1 MNRTGH
7 KGVATWP
14 CVLNL
19 AADLL
24 TLARVS
30 ERFVV
35 TGGTRLAGEVAVG
48 GAKNS
53 VLKLMA
59 ASLLAEGMSTIT
71 NCPDILDVPLMAEVL
86 RGLGATVELD
96 GSTVRITSPD
106 EPKYDADF
114 AAVRQFRASVCVL
127 GPLVGRGRRAKV
139 ALPGG
144 DAIGSRPL
152 DMHQAGLRQLGA
164 RCNIEH
170 GCVVAEADHLRGA
183 EIQLEFPSVGATENI
198 LMAAVLAEGVTTIHN
213 AAREPDVVDLCDML
227 NQMGAQVQGAGSS
240 TLTIT
245 GVDRMYPT
253 EHRVIGDRIVAAT
266 WGIAAA
272 MTRGDISVTGVDP
285 AHLQLVLHKLH
296 DAGATVT
303 QHDDGFRVVQYER
316 PKAVNVATLPFPGF
330 PTDLQPMAIG
340 LACIADGT
348 SMITENVFEA
358 RFRFVEEMIRL
369 GADAR
374 TDGHHAVVRGL
385 PLLSSAPV
393 WASDIRAGAGL
404 VLAGLVADGDTEV
417 HDVYHIDRGYPLFVE
432 NLSSL
437 GAEIE
442 RVS

>member
-1 MNRTGH
+1 
-7 KGVATWP
+7 
-14 CVLNL
+14 
-19 AADLL
+19 
-24 TLARVS
+24 
-30 ERFVV
+30 
-35 TGGTRLAGEVAVG
+35 LAGEVAVG

-59 ASLLAEGMSTIT
+59 ASLLAEGTTTIT

-86 RGLGATVELD
+86 RGLGANVELD
-96 GSTVRITSPD
+96 GSVVRITSPD
-106 EPKYDADF
+106 EPKYEADF

-127 GPLVGRGRRAKV
+127 GPLVGRCKRARV

-152 DMHQAGLRQLGA
+152 DMHQSGLRQLGA
-164 RCNIEH
+164 ECIIEH
-170 GCVVAEADHLRGA
+170 GCVVASAEKLRGA

-198 LMAAVLAEGVTTIHN
+198 LMAAVVAEGVTTIHN
-213 AAREPDVVDLCDML
+213 SAREPDVVDLCEML
-227 NQMGAQVQGAGSS
+227 NQMGAQIEGAGTS
-240 TLTIT
+240 TLRIT
-245 GVDRMYPT
+245 GVPKLHPT

-272 MTRGDISVTGVDP
+272 MTRGDVSVTGVDP

-303 QHDDGFRVVQYER
+303 QHDNGFRVVQYDR
-316 PKAVNVATLPFPGF
+316 PRAGNVSTLPFPGF
-330 PTDLQPMAIG
+330 PTDLQPMAI
-340 LACIADGT
+340 AMASIADGT

-374 TDGHHAVVRGL
+374 TDGHHAVVRGI
-385 PLLSSAPV
+385 PQLSSAPV
-393 WASDIRAGAGL
+393 WCSDIRAGAGL
-404 VLAGLVADGDTEV
+404 VLAGLVADGETEV
-417 HDVYHIDRGYPLFVE
+417 HDVFHIDRGYPLFVE
-432 NLSSL
+432 ILQGL

-442 RVS
+442 RVH

>member
-1 MNRTGH
+1 MG
-7 KGVATWP
+7 
-14 CVLNL
+14 
-19 AADLL
+19 
-24 TLARVS
+24 
-30 ERFVV
+30 ERFLV
-35 TGGTRLAGEVAVG
+35 TGGNRLSGEVAVT

-59 ASLLAEGMSTIT
+59 ASLLAEGTTTIT

-86 RGLGATVELD
+86 RGLGANVELD

-106 EPKYDADF
+106 EPKYEADF

-127 GPLVGRGRRAKV
+127 GPLVGRCKRARV

-152 DMHQAGLRQLGA
+152 DMHQSGLRQLGA
-164 RCNIEH
+164 HCAIEH
-170 GCVVAEADHLRGA
+170 GCVVASADHLRGA

-198 LMAAVLAEGVTTIHN
+198 LMAAVVAEGVTTIHN

-227 NQMGAQVQGAGSS
+227 NQMGAQISGAGTP

-245 GVDRMYPT
+245 GVPRLHPT

-266 WGIAAA
+266 WGLAAA
-272 MTRGDISVTGVDP
+272 MTRGDISVTGIDP
-285 AHLQLVLHKLH
+285 AHLAVVLHKLH
-296 DAGATVT
+296 DTGATVT
-303 QHDDGFRVVQYER
+303 QRDDGFRVVQYER

-330 PTDLQPMAIG
+330 PTDLQPMAIA
-340 LACIADGT
+340 LAAIADGT

-358 RFRFVEEMIRL
+358 RFRFVEEMVRL

-374 TDGHHAVVRGL
+374 TDGHHAVVRGI
-385 PLLSSAPV
+385 PQLSSAPV

-404 VLAGLVADGDTEV
+404 VLAGLVADGETEV
-417 HDVYHIDRGYPLFVE
+417 HDVFHIDRGYPLFVE
-432 NLSSL
+432 DLLSL

-442 RVS
+442 RVH

>member
-1 MNRTGH
+1 VG
-7 KGVATWP
+7 
-14 CVLNL
+14 
-19 AADLL
+19 
-24 TLARVS
+24 
-30 ERFVV
+30 ERFLV
-35 TGGTRLAGEVAVG
+35 TGGNRLSGEVAVG

-59 ASLLAEGMSTIT
+59 ASLLAEGTTTIT

-86 RGLGATVELD
+86 RGLGANVELD
-96 GSTVRITSPD
+96 GSVVRITSPD
-106 EPKYDADF
+106 EPKYEADF

-127 GPLVGRGRRAKV
+127 GPLVGRCKRARV

-152 DMHQAGLRQLGA
+152 DMHQSGLRQLGA
-164 RCNIEH
+164 DCTIEH
-170 GCVVAEADHLRGA
+170 GCVVATADRLRGA

-213 AAREPDVVDLCDML
+213 AAREPDVVDLCAML
-227 NQMGAQVQGAGSS
+227 IQMGAQITGAGTSK
-240 TLTIT
+240 LTIT
-245 GVDRMYPT
+245 GSPKLHPT

-272 MTRGDISVTGVDP
+272 MTLGDISISGVDP

-303 QHDDGFRVVQYER
+303 QHDTGFRVVQYER
-316 PKAVNVATLPFPGF
+316 PRAGNVSTLPFPGF
-330 PTDLQPMAIG
+330 PTDLQPMAI
-340 LACIADGT
+340 AMASIADGT

-374 TDGHHAVVRGL
+374 TDGHHAVVRGI
-385 PLLSSAPV
+385 PQLSSAPV
-393 WASDIRAGAGL
+393 WCSDIRAGAGL
-404 VLAGLVADGDTEV
+404 VLAGLVADGETEV
-417 HDVYHIDRGYPLFVE
+417 HDVFHVDRGYPLFVE
-432 NLSSL
+432 ILQSL
-437 GAEIE
+437 GAEIY
-442 RVS
+442 RVH

>member
-1 MNRTGH
+1 M
-7 KGVATWP
+7 
-14 CVLNL
+14 
-19 AADLL
+19 
-24 TLARVS
+24 
-30 ERFVV
+30 V
-35 TGGTRLAGEVAVG
+35 TGGNRLSGEVAVS

-59 ASLLAEGMSTIT
+59 ASLLAEGTTTLS

-86 RGLGATVELD
+86 RGLGATVELAGD
-96 GSTVRITSPD
+96 VVRITSPD

-127 GPLVGRGRRAKV
+127 GPLVGRCRRARV

-152 DMHQAGLRQLGA
+152 DMHQSGLRQLGA
-164 RCNIEH
+164 DCNIEH
-170 GCVVAEADHLRGA
+170 GCVVAEASSLHGA

-198 LMAAVLAEGVTTIHN
+198 LMAAVLAQGVTTIHN
-213 AAREPDVVDLCDML
+213 AAREPDIVDLCTML
-227 NQMGAQVQGAGSS
+227 VEMGAQISGAGSP
-240 TLTIT
+240 TLTIV
-245 GVDRMYPT
+245 GVPKLHPT
-253 EHRVIGDRIVAAT
+253 DHRVIGDRIVAAT

-285 AHLQLVLHKLH
+285 GHLQLVLHKLH
-296 DAGATVT
+296 DVGATVT
-303 QHDDGFRVVQYER
+303 QSDNGFRVVQYER

-340 LACIADGT
+340 LASISDGT

-374 TDGHHAVVRGL
+374 TDGHHAVVRGI
-385 PLLSSAPV
+385 PQLSSAPV
-393 WASDIRAGAGL
+393 WSSDIRAGAGL

-417 HDVYHIDRGYPLFVE
+417 HDVFHIDRGYPLFVE
-432 NLSSL
+432 NLTAL

-442 RVS
+442 RVSS

>member
-1 MNRTGH
+1 MG
-7 KGVATWP
+7 
-14 CVLNL
+14 
-19 AADLL
+19 
-24 TLARVS
+24 
-30 ERFVV
+30 ERFLV
-35 TGGTRLAGEVAVG
+35 TGGNRLSGEVAVG

-59 ASLLAEGMSTIT
+59 ASLLAEGTTTIT

-86 RGLGATVELD
+86 RGLGANVELD
-96 GSTVRITSPD
+96 GSVVRITSPD
-106 EPKYDADF
+106 EPKYEADF

-127 GPLVGRGRRAKV
+127 GPLVGRCKRARV

-152 DMHQAGLRQLGA
+152 DMHQSGLRQLGA
-164 RCNIEH
+164 DCTIEH
-170 GCVVAEADHLRGA
+170 GCVVATADRLRGA

-213 AAREPDVVDLCDML
+213 AAREPDVVDLCAML
-227 NQMGAQVQGAGSS
+227 IQMGAQITGAGTSK
-240 TLTIT
+240 LTIT
-245 GVDRMYPT
+245 GSPKLHPT

-272 MTRGDISVTGVDP
+272 MTLGDISISGVDP

-303 QHDDGFRVVQYER
+303 QHDNGFRVVQYER
-316 PKAVNVATLPFPGF
+316 PRAGNVSTLPFPGF
-330 PTDLQPMAIG
+330 PTDLQPMAI
-340 LACIADGT
+340 AMASIADGT

-374 TDGHHAVVRGL
+374 TDGHHAVVRGI
-385 PLLSSAPV
+385 PQLSSAPV
-393 WASDIRAGAGL
+393 WCSDIRAGAGL
-404 VLAGLVADGDTEV
+404 VLAGLVADGETEV
-417 HDVYHIDRGYPLFVE
+417 HDVFHVDRGYPLFVE
-432 NLSSL
+432 ILQSL
-437 GAEIE
+437 GAEIY
-442 RVS
+442 RVH

>member
-1 MNRTGH
+1 VKPYRPSGPGTG
-7 KGVATWP
+7 
-14 CVLNL
+14 
-19 AADLL
+19 AASTKL
-24 TLARVS
+24 TPVG
-30 ERFVV
+30 ERFLV
-35 TGGTRLAGEVAVG
+35 TGGNRLSGEVAVT

-59 ASLLAEGMSTIT
+59 ASLLAEGTTTIT

-86 RGLGATVELD
+86 RGLGANVELD
-96 GSTVRITSPD
+96 GSVVRITSPE
-106 EPKYDADF
+106 EPKYEADF

-127 GPLVGRGRRAKV
+127 GPLVGRCKRARV

-152 DMHQAGLRQLGA
+152 DMHQSGLRQLGA
-164 RCNIEH
+164 ECNIEH
-170 GCVVAEADHLRGA
+170 GCVVATADKLHGA

-213 AAREPDVVDLCDML
+213 AAREPDVVDLCEML
-227 NQMGAQVQGAGSS
+227 NQMGAQIQGAGTP
-240 TLTIT
+240 TLTIV
-245 GVDRMYPT
+245 GVPKLHPT

-303 QHDDGFRVVQYER
+303 QSDDGFRIVQYDR
-316 PKAVNVATLPFPGF
+316 PKACNVATLPFPGF
-330 PTDLQPMAIG
+330 PTDLQPMAIA
-340 LACIADGT
+340 LASVADGT

-374 TDGHHAVVRGL
+374 TDGHHAVVRGI
-385 PLLSSAPV
+385 PQLSSAPV
-393 WASDIRAGAGL
+393 WCSDIRAGAGL
-404 VLAGLVADGDTEV
+404 VLAGLVADGETEV
-417 HDVYHIDRGYPLFVE
+417 HDVFHIDRGYPLFVE
-432 NLSSL
+432 NLVRL

-442 RVS
+442 RVQ

>member
-1 MNRTGH
+1 
-7 KGVATWP
+7 
-14 CVLNL
+14 
-19 AADLL
+19 
-24 TLARVS
+24 
-30 ERFVV
+30 
-35 TGGTRLAGEVAVG
+35 
-48 GAKNS
+48 
-53 VLKLMA
+53 
-59 ASLLAEGMSTIT
+59 
-71 NCPDILDVPLMAEVL
+71 
-86 RGLGATVELD
+86 
-96 GSTVRITSPD
+96 
-106 EPKYDADF
+106 
-114 AAVRQFRASVCVL
+114 AVRQFRASVCVL
-127 GPLVGRGRRAKV
+127 GPLVGRCKKAKV

-152 DMHQAGLRQLGA
+152 DMHQSGLRQLGA

-198 LMAAVLAEGVTTIHN
+198 LMAAVLAEGVTVIHN
-213 AAREPDVVDLCDML
+213 AAREPDIVDICDML
-227 NQMGAQVQGAGSS
+227 NQMGAKVSGGGTS

-245 GVDRMYPT
+245 GVDKLHPT

-272 MTRGDISVTGVDP
+272 MTRGDVAVTGVDP
-285 AHLQLVLHKLH
+285 QHLQLVLHKLH

-303 QHDDGFRVVQYER
+303 QHDNGFRVVQYER
-316 PKAVNVATLPFPGF
+316 PKAVNVATLPYPGF

-340 LACIADGT
+340 LACIAEGT

-374 TDGHHAVVRGL
+374 TDGHHAVVRGI
-385 PLLSSAPV
+385 PQLSSAPV

-417 HDVYHIDRGYPLFVE
+417 HDVFHIDRGYPLFVE
-432 NLSSL
+432 NLVSL
-437 GAEIE
+437 GAEVE